1 MINRTHTL
9 PVVRQCQ
16 LLRANKGV
24 GSLFRI
30 DLKEQ
35 QAIGVSIARGRP
47 EPMEALEEMAST
59 MSLLGIEFYK
69 SPAIIV
75 HDPGDEAR
83 FVSNN
88 GF

>member
-1 MINRTHTL
+1 
-9 PVVRQCQ
+9 
-16 LLRANKGV
+16 
-24 GSLFRI
+24 
-30 DLKEQ
+30 
-35 QAIGVSIARGRP
+35 
-47 EPMEALEEMAST
+47 MEALEEMAST

>member
-1 MINRTHTL
+1 MNQEM
-9 PVVRQCQ
+9 PNKAG
-16 LLRANKGV
+16 RANNGV
-24 GSLFRI
+24 GSLF
-30 DLKEQ
+30 
-35 QAIGVSIARGRP
+35 SIARGRP